1 MQLLPR
7 MKQYLDRWLTLTDVP
22 KEYDN
27 LCEFL
32 VKDQLLS
39 NCPNDLRVFLKERS
53 FASSVDMAQGADRYI
68 SAHRSTRVRNTFQA
82 NVDAEDFQSK
92 TNVKCYDCHKPGH
105 IRPICPELNAAA
117 KHRLSTKINNVLES
131 DVAPGTTIIKDVGTV
146 FSLQWAC

>member
-7 MKQYLDRWLTLTDVP
+7 MKQYLDRWLTLTDMP

-68 SAHRSTRVRNTFQA
+68 LHKILGVCDAFQTKA
-82 NVDAEDFQSK
+82 DFEDSHSK
-92 TNVKCYDCHKPGH
+92 FN
-105 IRPICPELNAAA
+105 
-117 KHRLSTKINNVLES
+117 
-131 DVAPGTTIIKDVGTV
+131 IK
-146 FSLQWAC
+146 